1 MKHIFYFL
9 FITFYFLS
17 ALLPAMAQNPTASP
31 TATVLAPDE
40 YAGELTEGE
49 KQAPLTVRFESN
61 VMPAGW
67 TILYEWRLTR
77 QGETT
82 PLLMRNDADM
92 EYVFTES
99 GTWEVDLDMTCIQG
113 GDTLV
118 YERRRPEGTYIDTD
132 HKSYLDPVME
142 QPFVISISDSN
153 LEFPN
158 AFSPNGDDKNDY
170 LQAKQATSRS
180 LVEFEASVYNRSGLL
195 LYRWTDWKNKEAGWD
210 GTYNGRPC
218 GDGAYYLRVVAKGAD
233 GRKYNI
239 RKTITLLTGYKEN
252 DGRE

>member
-1 MKHIFYFL
+1 MNPHFLFLIFYFL
-9 FITFYFLS
+9 FTAAAAF
-17 ALLPAMAQNPTASP
+17 AQNPTASP
-31 TATVLAPDE
+31 TATVLAPEE

-61 VMPAGW
+61 VVAAGW

-82 PLLMRNDADM
+82 PVLMRNDADF

-99 GTWEVDLDMTCIQG
+99 GSWEVDLDLTCILG

-118 YERRRPEGTYIDTD
+118 YERRRPGMTYIDTD
-132 HKSYLDPVME
+132 HKSYLDPVLE
-142 QPFVISISDSN
+142 NPFVVSISDSN

-158 AFSPNGDDKNDY
+158 AFSPNGDGINDY
-170 LQAKQATSRS
+170 IQAKKATSRS
-180 LVEFEASVYNRSGLL
+180 LVEFEASVYDRSGLL
-195 LYRWTDWKNKEAGWD
+195 LYRWNDWKNKEAGWD
-210 GTYNGRPC
+210 GTYNGRLC
-218 GDGAYYLRVVAKGAD
+218 ADGAYYLRAVAKGAD

-239 RKTITLLTGYKEN
+239 RKTITLLTGFREN
-252 DGRE
+252 DGN